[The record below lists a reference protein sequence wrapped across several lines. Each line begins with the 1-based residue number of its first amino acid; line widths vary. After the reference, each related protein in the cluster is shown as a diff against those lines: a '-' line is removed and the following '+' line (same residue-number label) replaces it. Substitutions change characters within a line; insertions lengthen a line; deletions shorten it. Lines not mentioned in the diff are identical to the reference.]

1 MSQVKPSEFSFI
13 IIFIIIGFILNLL
26 PPHPVESV
34 NCSEPTAQALL
45 TALKN
50 TVLYRSEVRPVISLQ
65 TPTVITLNFYI
76 YGILGVSWNVEGL
89 SWDPSECGTER
100 ISLPRTS
107 VWIPDIVINEFMD
120 ENKVPATFYLY
131 VNHKGQVTDS
141 LPFHVISSCNLDIY
155 TFPFDTQNCSYTFN
169 SYLHTISDVQLS
181 LDDAALNVF
190 ENSLKTIGTNGEWE
204 LTGIIPEKSEVDR
217 NVSVQDQFDSLV
229 FHIVLRRKAAVYV
242 VNLLLPSCFLVAL
255 DVFSFLLPPQ
265 HVDRSAFKMT
275 LILGYTV
282 FLLLMNDLLPVT
294 GNNIPLINVF
304 LSVCL
309 AMMVGSLI
317 ETILVTNLLSGSA
330 GYPRLPLWLRVL
342 LQCGAQLVCLNKNS
356 KPEEK
361 SQELSTLSLSVR
373 TRDTADTALEREGG
387 EHSGDPELLQELRNV
402 SRDLFSIRLKVEDHL
417 KTDEQT
423 EDWVNLGLVID
434 RILFIIYFV
443 FITISF
449 IIILVLWLSWYRK
462 HSQT

>member
-1 MSQVKPSEFSFI
+1 MSQVKPLELSFI
-13 IIFIIIGFILNLL
+13 VIISVGFILNLL

-45 TALKN
+45 TALKD
-50 TVLYRSEVRPVISLQ
+50 TVLYRTEVRPVISLQ
-65 TPTVITLNFYI
+65 TPTVITLNYYI

-89 SWDPSECGTER
+89 SWDPSECGTGR

-131 VNHKGQVTDS
+131 VNHMGQVTDS

-169 SYLHTISDVQLS
+169 SYLHTMSDVQLS

-204 LTGIIPEKSEVDR
+204 LIGIIPEKPEVDR
-217 NVSVQDQFDSLV
+217 NVSLQDQFDSVV

-309 AMMVGSLI
+309 ALMVGSLI

-330 GYPRLPLWLRVL
+330 AYPRLPLWLRAL
-342 LQCGAQLVCLNKNS
+342 LQRGARLVCLNKNS
-356 KPEEK
+356 KPEEN
-361 SQELSTLSLSVR
+361 SRELSTLSVR
-373 TRDTADTALEREGG
+373 TGDIGDAAPE
-387 EHSGDPELLQELRNV
+387 SGHPELLQELRNV

-423 EDWVNLGLVID
+423 EEWIHLGLVID
-434 RILFIIYFV
+434 RILFIFYII
-443 FITISF
+443 FITTSF
-449 IIILVLWLSWYRK
+449 IMILVLWLSWYNK